1 MAEDI
6 DAMRREA
13 ARATW
18 QYRAVEATTGN
29 RTKLGAIVI
38 AILGKAPSNPPAFN
52 NVARITANGLIL
64 CDYWERDG
72 SVYRGALVGTVQEV
86 VGNFNGLADHLKLS
100 DGQRVEMFGRLRAWI
115 TEDERAESG
124 DLK

>member
-1 MAEDI
+1 MDDMEKLA
-6 DAMRREA
+6 REA

-18 QYRAVEATTGN
+18 QFRAVAATTGN

-38 AILGKAPSNPPAFN
+38 AILGKAPNNPPAFN
-52 NVARITANGLIL
+52 NAAKVTANGLIL

-72 SVYRGALVGTVQEV
+72 SVHRGALVGSVQEV

-100 DGQRVEMFGRLRAWI
+100 DGQRLEMFGKLRAWI

-124 DLK
+124 DLGK